1 MLELVLDSNA
11 TDGPHPF
18 MHKKLEIRIIAGV
31 TSGLSIVGSLLIILS
46 YICFKIL
53 RTKAREILM
62 HISFMDFGCATCN
75 LIGIIVNFE
84 SYYRSCNSS
93 NCPHVSQL
101 ISAVC
106 KTQGSLATYFTLGS
120 IMWTISLSVYL
131 YILISQKSPEKAK
144 LFVRFAYA
152 FCYLMPAGIAVW
164 LVLTQRI
171 GYSPYESTGWCSTQ
185 FKNPWTGSRDIFV
198 ALFGYNLWIF
208 LTFVLVPILS
218 ISVHMYIREEVRG
231 SSSGR
236 REW

>member
-1 MLELVLDSNA
+1 
-11 TDGPHPF
+11 

-46 YICFKIL
+46 YICFKVL

-75 LIGIIVNFE
+75 LIGEIVNFHR
-84 SYYRSCNSS
+84 YYRSCHSEQCN
-93 NCPHVSQL
+93 VSL
-101 ISAVC
+101 VINVLC
-106 KTQGSLATYFTLGS
+106 KTQGSLATFFTLGS

-144 LFVRFAYA
+144 LFVWFAYV
-152 FCYLMPAGIAVW
+152 FCYLMPAGIVTW
-164 LVLTQRI
+164 LVSTQRI
-171 GYSPYESTGWCSTQ
+171 GYSPYESTGWCSTV
-185 FKNPWTGSRDIFV
+185 FKNPWTNSRDIFV

-218 ISVHMYIREEVRG
+218 ISVHVYIREEVR
-231 SSSGR
+231 
-236 REW
+236 

>member
-1 MLELVLDSNA
+1 
-11 TDGPHPF
+11 

-46 YICFKIL
+46 YMCFKVL

-75 LIGIIVNFE
+75 LIGIIANFDH
-84 SYYRSCNSS
+84 YYRSCHSEQCDVSS
-93 NCPHVSQL
+93 VINV
-101 ISAVC
+101 VC
-106 KTQGSLATYFTLGS
+106 KTQGSLATFFTLGS

-144 LFVRFAYA
+144 LFVWFAYV
-152 FCYLMPAGIAVW
+152 FCYLMPAGIATW
-164 LVLTQRI
+164 LVSTKRI
-171 GYSPYESTGWCSTQ
+171 GYSPYESTGWCSTV
-185 FKNPWTGSRDIFV
+185 FKNPWTNSRDIFV

-218 ISVHMYIREEVRG
+218 ISVHVYIREEVR
-231 SSSGR
+231 
-236 REW
+236 